1 MLITGKEKNH
11 KVFKGGFILT
21 FFIEPTDKRNQMVAD
36 FMKAKKFNVATKF
49 ELANAKKGDVI
60 IFAPNKKFL
69 KEDLAN
75 LPKNT
80 TLVCGNIAQNQEKI
94 LANRNIRHINV
105 LSDEVFAM
113 QNSRLT
119 AEGILTEII
128 QHSAKSIFEN
138 KILILGNGRVGKAT
152 GALLSR
158 LGAEISICSHDT
170 QNFANCYLFSQKN
183 YFKKDFLHD
192 LNNFDVIINTIPA
205 NIIPK
210 NEYKKINPNCIF
222 FEIASVQTIFGEV
235 EFRYIPCP
243 ALPQKYCAET
253 AGKYFFEC
261 IERMLK

>member
-21 FFIEPTDKRNQMVAD
+21 FFIEPTDKRNQTVANL
-36 FMKAKKFNVATKF
+36 MQAKNFNVATKF
-49 ELANAKKGDVI
+49 DVTNAKKGDVI

-69 KEDLAN
+69 EEDLKN
-75 LPKNT
+75 LPKNI
-80 TLVCGNIAQNQEKI
+80 TLVCGNIAQPSI
-94 LANRNIRHINV
+94 LAERQIRHINV

-119 AEGILTEII
+119 AEGILAELI

-138 KILILGNGRVGKAT
+138 KILILGNGRVGKAIS
-152 GALLSR
+152 ALLSR
-158 LGAEISICSHDT
+158 LGAEVSICSHDT
-170 QNFANCYLFSQKN
+170 QNFAISYLFSQKN
-183 YFKKDFLHD
+183 YFKKDFLND

-205 NIIPK
+205 KIIPES
-210 NEYKKINPNCIF
+210 EYKNINPNCLF
-222 FEIASVQTIFGEV
+222 LEIASVQTIFGDV
-235 EFRYIPCP
+235 KFTYKNCP

-253 AGKYFFEC
+253 AGKFFFEC